1 MAETKRRYRMGLL
14 FVAGCCMLKIGNPKK
29 KIFRRGR
36 PNTQGPRPEYS
47 LKQAEFGRLSARA
60 EINTVYHICPNSNG
74 ALLLASTSSNTET
87 AVPCIPSTRYRSK
100 SKNGYFISETERR
113 TYFVTKSIGIGPK
126 RVRDALQQV
135 AEAFQWLYGIPA
147 PSGVEIGS
155 IEGVMRAIDCSR
167 TTRPPSSSSRV
178 KKLWNE
184 REARSD
190 MDESPNPYS
199 MNRAGGISIMI
210 ADRTL
215 GLPFVVKWLQQ
226 FETIRTGLVE
236 HGNPSPAP

>member
-87 AVPCIPSTRYRSK
+87 AVLCIPSTRYRSK
-100 SKNGYFISETERR
+100 SKNAPRTCYFISETEWR

-155 IEGVMRAIDCSR
+155 IEGALMRTPKPGR
-167 TTRPPSSSSRV
+167 KYKFP
-178 KKLWNE
+178 E

-190 MDESPNPYS
+190 MDEVCLIDFDLVGLLPESFVSWTMDSSLHSVAGAVENTVT
-199 MNRAGGISIMI
+199 NREAKRDMEAKHYGI
-210 ADRTL
+210 
-215 GLPFVVKWLQQ
+215 
-226 FETIRTGLVE
+226 
-236 HGNPSPAP
+236 